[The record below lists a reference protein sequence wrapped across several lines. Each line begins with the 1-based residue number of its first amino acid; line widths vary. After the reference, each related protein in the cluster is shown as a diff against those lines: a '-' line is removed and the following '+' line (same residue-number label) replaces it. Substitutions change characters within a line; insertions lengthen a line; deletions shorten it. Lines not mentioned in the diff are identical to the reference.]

1 MSTLLSQESSIPES
15 TTLARVPPDLLF
27 GKAPTDSPQQPFA
40 TPLRILLVD
49 DELNTVQLVR
59 KILQADGHTV
69 YEAADGLQ
77 ALEVFEAMRPDLVLL
92 DVVIPKLDGLGV
104 LQEIRR
110 RDRMAG
116 VIMISALTS
125 EQLAVRSMQGGAD
138 DYISKPFTLKT
149 IRLHIRQVADKV
161 QLRRHNAM
169 LQEQLVAANA
179 KLRYYMAAPLIEN
192 LLASPTLPSLGGE
205 RQTVTILFVDFCD
218 FSALAHLLP
227 PDQVLHILNEYFA
240 LLTTAVLENGGFL
253 DKIMGD
259 GFMALFNA
267 PARQSN
273 HATMAVRSAIS
284 MHNRVH
290 QWNQTHNPPMNIR
303 MGIHTGEAL
312 VGNIG
317 TAQLMN
323 YTAIGDAVN
332 LAKRL
337 EETGRPEQI
346 LLSAATRQLVD
357 SHELS
362 LAEGHFISLGHKI
375 FKGTTLPTE
384 VFQILTE
391 PEPGQAS
398 TQANVHTEV

>member
-1 MSTLLSQESSIPES
+1 
-15 TTLARVPPDLLF
+15 LF
-27 GKAPTDSPQQPFA
+27 GKEAMDSLQLPLSA
-40 TPLRILLVD
+40 PLRILLVD

-69 YEAADGLQ
+69 YEASDGLQ
-77 ALEVFEAMRPDLVLL
+77 AIEVFEATYPDLVLL

-125 EQLAVRSMQGGAD
+125 EQLAVKSMQGGAD

-169 LQEQLVAANA
+169 LQEQLIAANE
-179 KLRYYMAAPLIEN
+179 KLRHYMAAPLIET
-192 LLASPTLPSLGGE
+192 LMASPTLPILGGE
-205 RQTVTILFVDFCD
+205 RQTVTILFVDFCN
-218 FSALAHLLP
+218 FSSLAHRMP
-227 PDQVLHILNEYFA
+227 PDEVLRILNEYFA
-240 LLTTAVLENGGFL
+240 LLTTSIFENGGFL

-259 GFMALFNA
+259 GFMALFNV
-267 PARQSN
+267 PVRQAD

-284 MHNRVH
+284 MHARVQH
-290 QWNQTHNPPMNIR
+290 WNKTHAPPMNIR

-317 TAQLMN
+317 TPQLMN

-337 EETGRPEQI
+337 EETSNPGQI
-346 LLSAATRQLVD
+346 LLSATTNQLVD
-357 SHELS
+357 TQQLELDASH
-362 LAEGHFISLGHKI
+362 FVSLGNKNL
-375 FKGTTLPTE
+375 KGSKSPTE
-384 VFQILTE
+384 VFHILTDNGCA
-391 PEPGQAS
+391 PS
-398 TQANVHTEV
+398 

>member
-1 MSTLLSQESSIPES
+1 MDSLQLPLS
-15 TTLARVPPDLLF
+15 A
-27 GKAPTDSPQQPFA
+27 
-40 TPLRILLVD
+40 PLRILLVD

-69 YEAADGLQ
+69 YEASDGLQ
-77 ALEVFEAMRPDLVLL
+77 AIEVFEATYPDLVLL

-125 EQLAVRSMQGGAD
+125 EQLAVKSMQGGAD

-169 LQEQLVAANA
+169 LQEQLIAANE
-179 KLRYYMAAPLIEN
+179 KLRHYMAAPLIET
-192 LLASPTLPSLGGE
+192 LMASPTLPILGGE
-205 RQTVTILFVDFCD
+205 RQTVTILFVDFCN
-218 FSALAHLLP
+218 FSSLAHRMP
-227 PDQVLHILNEYFA
+227 PDEVLRILNEYFA
-240 LLTTAVLENGGFL
+240 LLTTSIFENGGFL

-259 GFMALFNA
+259 GFMALFNV
-267 PARQSN
+267 PVRQKD
-273 HATMAVRSAIS
+273 HATMAVRSAII
-284 MHNRVH
+284 MHARVQH
-290 QWNQTHNPPMNIR
+290 WNKTHNPPMNIR

-317 TAQLMN
+317 TPQLMN

-337 EETGRPEQI
+337 EETSNPGQI
-346 LLSAATRQLVD
+346 LLSATTNQLVD
-357 SHELS
+357 TQQLELDDSH
-362 LAEGHFISLGHKI
+362 FVSLGNKSL
-375 FKGTTLPTE
+375 KGANTPTE
-384 VFQILTE
+384 VFHILTDNSCS
-391 PEPGQAS
+391 PL
-398 TQANVHTEV
+398 